1 MSGSVRMSVAKRLAP
16 LGLLN
21 TLIAVKRA
29 DQYAVSR
36 IKAVDETVELNAVG
50 SFSSDHVPAIG
61 RIGSPD
67 PVLGTQWKNSLAFY
81 GKWFDFI
88 GETDPGYR
96 LRKNISSLSHKTQ
109 LEQISRDDQYAL
121 VGSYYSVFQTVMNV
135 KRRVPLVLIDDTHI
149 SLISFPVVLPRIE
162 DKAFEQKLLDMLGFM
177 LRPDKSNSSD
187 REPDPLGLDGFE
199 VDGD

>member
-1 MSGSVRMSVAKRLAP
+1 MSVAKRLAP

-21 TLIAVKRA
+21 TLITVKRA
-29 DQYAVSR
+29 DQYDVSR
-36 IKAVDETVELNAVG
+36 IKTVDDTVELNAVG

-61 RIGSPD
+61 RIGIPD
-67 PVLGTQWKNSLAFY
+67 PVLGVAWKNSMAFY
-81 GKWFDFI
+81 GKWFDNI

-96 LRKNISSLSHKTQ
+96 LRTNISSLSHNTQ
-109 LEQISRDDQYAL
+109 LEQIGRDDQYAL

-135 KRRVPLVLIDDTHI
+135 KGRVPLVLIDDTHI
-149 SLISFPVVLPRIE
+149 SLVSFPVVLPRIE
-162 DKAFEQKLLDMLGFM
+162 DDMFEKKLLDMLGFM
-177 LRPDKSNSSD
+177 LRPDQSNSRA